1 MRLSTMWNSLVV
13 PDDLVYFQ
21 CRDRY
26 LVENPGLAAWAVLT
40 EDELGLL
47 RALAGDAPPPAW
59 ATGPTAAATEPGG
72 RTELE
77 RVLAT
82 LVLNWLV
89 YLPGQQPR
97 VRPAEPALKMVY
109 YAITDGCNLRCPY
122 CYASS
127 TRKLP
132 GELEPAESLDLVD
145 QIADMG
151 AELLILTGGE
161 PMLRRDFFAVADH
174 ARSRGLRVN
183 MITNGTRIRDAATAR
198 RIADTF
204 ASVTVSLDGG
214 TAETHEKTRG
224 EGTFAQ
230 TVRGLTLL
238 NAAGVKPAIN
248 HVVSP
253 ENLSGLDDLMSFLD
267 GIEFSKVRMMNHTG
281 IGRGASDGVHF
292 GWEHHLAVQRFTWTN
307 PVARKILT
315 EGPKAVKPCSI
326 RANCGLGGTEIY
338 INSLGDVYPCKLVT
352 GPLHKAGNVRT
363 QPLREVFASPVL
375 ADLRANNVFEGENL
389 ADCRRCYIRAACGG
403 GCRAYHAAESGSV
416 KRNSRDHCRILRHS
430 MITNIWRSTGFGGAD
445 LLERESE
452 MTVPRL
458 VRDGSVH
465 PVYDDWRTWSPP
477 AGARRSLP
485 LLVTG
490 AGGAA

>member
-1 MRLSTMWNSLVV
+1 MQLSGMWSELVV

-26 LVENPGLAAWAVLT
+26 LVENPGIAAWAVVGDG
-40 EDELGLL
+40 EIDVL
-47 RALAGDAPPPAW
+47 RALASGVESPADP
-59 ATGPTAAATEPGG
+59 ATTE
-72 RTELE
+72 RA
-77 RVLAT
+77 LAT

-97 VRPAEPALKMVY
+97 IRPAEPALRMVY

-132 GELEPAESLDLVD
+132 GELEPHESLDLVD

-161 PMLRRDFFAVADH
+161 PMLRPDFFTVADH

-183 MITNGTRIRDAATAR
+183 CITNGTRIPDEATAR
-198 RIADTF
+198 RMADTF
-204 ASVTVSLDGG
+204 GKITVSLDGG
-214 TAETHEKTRG
+214 VAEVHERTRG
-224 EGTFAQ
+224 KGTFAR
-230 TVRGLTLL
+230 TANALALL
-238 NAAGVKPAIN
+238 NAAGVRPDIN

-253 ENLSGLDDLMSFLD
+253 DNIGALDQLMTFLD
-267 GIEFSKVRMMNHTG
+267 GIDFGNVRLMNHTG
-281 IGRGASDGVHF
+281 IGRGAEDGVHF
-292 GWEHHLAVQRFTWTN
+292 AWEHHRDVQRFTWTN
-307 PVARKILT
+307 PVAQKILT

-326 RANCGLGGTEIY
+326 RGNCGLGGTEIY

-352 GPLHKAGNVRT
+352 GPLHKAGNVRA
-363 QPLREVFASPVL
+363 QRLADVFANPALSQ
-375 ADLRANNVFEGENL
+375 LRTNTVFEGENL

-403 GCRAYHAAESGSV
+403 GCRAYHAAESGSIT
-416 KRNSRDHCRILRHS
+416 RNSRHHCRILRHS
-430 MITNIWRSTGFGGAD
+430 MIANIWRSNGFTGVD
-445 LLERESE
+445 LLENEST

-458 VRDGSVH
+458 IRDGTVH
-465 PVYDDWRTWSPP
+465 PVYDDWRTDTDP
-477 AGARRSLP
+477 ADAVHRRALP
-485 LLVTG
+485 VLTNRTG
-490 AGGAA
+490 ASSCSA